1 MLTRSATFPLAAIL
15 LMAMT
20 GVTAPAFAL
29 PKDQDV
35 TAEEKAAEQNTP
47 RIPLDSMVPGATSTQ
62 TNEPTDT
69 DDSAA
74 TAPDDS
80 VPPPILRD
88 PAQLPEPVQRMRRL
102 IMEAAKSGDINRFRP
117 LLGSPENGTQ
127 LSFADQPEDQVDFLR
142 SMSGDTKGYE
152 IMAILLELLEAPF
165 VQLAPGTDEELYVWP
180 YFAAMPLQSLTPEQM
195 VELMT
200 LVTAGDYEGMEEFG
214 AYNFFR
220 VGISPEGEWV
230 FFVAGD

>member
-1 MLTRSATFPLAAIL
+1 
-15 LMAMT
+15 
-20 GVTAPAFAL
+20 
-29 PKDQDV
+29 PKS
-35 TAEEKAAEQNTP
+35 TP
-47 RIPLDSMVPGATSTQ
+47 RIPLGSMMPGSTATGTEDPDNADDAAST
-62 TNEPTDT
+62 E
-69 DDSAA
+69 
-74 TAPDDS
+74 PDDS
-80 VPPPILRD
+80 TPPPILRN
-88 PAQLPEPVQRMRRL
+88 PALLPEPVQRMRRL
-102 IMEAAKSGDINRFRP
+102 IMEAARSGDINRFRP

-142 SMSGDTKGYE
+142 SMSGDAKGYE

-165 VQLAPGTDEELYVWP
+165 VQVAQGTDEELYVWP
-180 YFAAMPLQSLTPEQM
+180 YFAAMPLQKLTPEQM

>member
-1 MLTRSATFPLAAIL
+1 MSKRSATFPLAAVL
-15 LMAMT
+15 LLTVAAAAT
-20 GVTAPAFAL
+20 PAFSL
-29 PKDQDV
+29 PKDVVDDG
-35 TAEEKAAEQNTP
+35 EEKVIQEKVQ
-47 RIPLDSMVPGATSTQ
+47 RIPLDSMTPGVTT
-62 TNEPTDT
+62 TDT
-69 DDSAA
+69 DDDAPAA
-74 TAPDDS
+74 TADENAT
-80 VPPPILRD
+80 PPPILRD
-88 PAQLPEPVQRMRRL
+88 PALLPEPVQRMRRL
-102 IMEAAKSGDINRFRP
+102 IMEAARSGDINRFRP

-142 SMSGDTKGYE
+142 SMSGDAKGYE

-165 VQLAPGTDEELYVWP
+165 VQVAQGTDEELYVWP
-180 YFAAMPLQSLTPEQM
+180 YFAAMPLQKLTPEQM